1 MNRLLALF
9 VVVECEKHSN
19 AELGNLSPQP
29 ILMMQAN
36 NPPRANLMQ
45 QGDCH
50 DFSEDEKKAPLFE
63 RKTTKMTKKPPQKK
77 ERKAKQNRRNAVD
90 AEGMCA
96 DHIMPL

>member
-9 VVVECEKHSN
+9 VVVECEKYSN

-63 RKTTKMTKKPPQKK
+63 RKTTKMTKRPRKK
-77 ERKAKQNRRNAVD
+77 SKGKQNKNRRNAVD

-96 DHIMPL
+96 GHIMSL

>member
-9 VVVECEKHSN
+9 VVVECEKYSN

-50 DFSEDEKKAPLFE
+50 DFSEDEKRRRCLNE
-63 RKTTKMTKKPPQKK
+63 RRQK
-77 ERKAKQNRRNAVD
+77 
-90 AEGMCA
+90 
-96 DHIMPL
+96 